1 MGERSMLDLNK
12 VRQKLPKTA
21 IKNNQTDMAEI
32 FNKQQ
37 ALEQAGDDPALAKD
51 LLQML
56 LAELPE
62 LLTKLRQALADND
75 HTALW
80 DHAHKIHGSTAYCG
94 VPALKAAAHDMEQLI
109 KQALVADYFA
119 GVERIGSEI
128 ERLVSNGEAILAE
141 FD

>member
-1 MGERSMLDLNK
+1 MN
-12 VRQKLPKTA
+12 
-21 IKNNQTDMAEI
+21 EI

-62 LLTKLRQALADND
+62 LLAKLRQALADND
-75 HTALW
+75 HQALW

-94 VPALKAAAHDMEQLI
+94 VPALKAAARDMEHLI
-109 KQALVADYFA
+109 KDELVADFFA
-119 GVERIGSEI
+119 GVERVGLEI
-128 ERLVSNGEAILAE
+128 ERLVAEGDSILAE

>member
-1 MGERSMLDLNK
+1 MTEL
-12 VRQKLPKTA
+12 
-21 IKNNQTDMAEI
+21 

-56 LAELPE
+56 LAELPVLIE
-62 LLTKLRQALADND
+62 KLKQALAEND

-80 DHAHKIHGSTAYCG
+80 DHTHKIHGSTAYCG
-94 VPALKAAAHDMEQLI
+94 VPALKAAAHSMEQLI
-109 KQALVADYFA
+109 KDQMVSEYFA
-119 GVERIGSEI
+119 GVEIIDAEI
-128 ERLVSNGEAILAE
+128 ERLIASGDVILAE

>member
-1 MGERSMLDLNK
+1 MVGNAH
-12 VRQKLPKTA
+12 PTKTMS
-21 IKNNQTDMAEI
+21 DI
-32 FNKQQ
+32 FDKQQ

-62 LLTKLRQALADND
+62 LLVKLKDALADND

-94 VPALKAAAHDMEQLI
+94 VPALKAAAYSMEQLI
-109 KQALVADYFA
+109 KDEMVAEYFA
-119 GVERIGSEI
+119 GVEIIDAEI
-128 ERLVSNGEAILAE
+128 ERLVSNGDAILAE